1 MKPLMLVASLST
13 CLLAACSM
21 EPTYQRPAM
30 PVPNRY
36 PQGNTLP
43 ANATAPS
50 SPAAQAASAPSATA
64 HASVADLQWRDF
76 FRDPALQRL
85 IDIALENNRDLRI
98 AAANMAQARA
108 GYGVARSSLFPEI
121 DLQGYAGRQR
131 LPGMTQQPSNG
142 LLGPIQN
149 NRNTASSFNTFQ
161 VQAGM
166 TNYELDFFGKQR
178 ATVRE
183 SGKLAEAS
191 AADYQAA
198 RIAVIGEVANAYLS
212 LNADRALLQLA
223 QQTLAAQQQHA
234 DVMQKAYRDGGV
246 SEFDM
251 RRSQTQVSTAQ
262 VDVEDAQTRIAKD
275 INAMSVLIGQPLPA
289 SYATPSLWQAPLL
302 TDVPAGLPST
312 LLDRRPDIVA
322 AEDRLR
328 AANADIGRA
337 RAAFFPNI
345 ALTAALGALSG
356 GLSHLFTAGS
366 LAWNAGASASMPLLD
381 WGRNKNE
388 LSASKARYTGATA
401 AYEGTVQQAFRE
413 VADALAVRD
422 HIVPELKAQQDL
434 VDQSQHV
441 YAISQVRFK
450 EGMDDYIAT
459 QDAQRSL
466 YAAQQK
472 LVGLELD
479 QAVNQVNLYKAL
491 GGGWNGVANRPA
503 SVAQAMPVPS
513 PTADA
518 L

>member
-1 MKPLMLVASLST
+1 MTLEPIMKPLILSASLAG
-13 CLLAACSM
+13 CLLAGCSM
-21 EPTYQRPAM
+21 EPSYQRPSM
-30 PVPNRY
+30 PVPNSY
-36 PQGNTLP
+36 P
-43 ANATAPS
+43 AHATMAEVP
-50 SPAAQAASAPSATA
+50 AQAADMSW
-64 HASVADLQWRDF
+64 HEF
-76 FRDPALQRL
+76 FKDPALQRL
-85 IDIALENNRDLRI
+85 IEIAMDNNRDLRV
-98 AAANMAQARA
+98 AAANMAEARA
-108 GYGVARSSLFPEI
+108 GYGVARASLFPEI

-149 NRNTASSFNTFQ
+149 NRSKASTFNTHQ

-166 TNYELDFFGKQR
+166 TSYELDFFGRQR
-178 ATVRE
+178 AYAHE

-198 RIAVIGEVANAYLS
+198 RIALIGEVANAYLS

-251 RRSQTQVSTAQ
+251 RRSQTQVNTAQ
-262 VDVEDAQTRIAKD
+262 VDVEDMQTRIAKD
-275 INAMSVLIGQPLPA
+275 INAMAVLIGQPLPS

-302 TDVPAGLPST
+302 TDVPAGLPSS
-312 LLDRRPDIVA
+312 LLDRRPDVIA

-345 ALTAALGALSG
+345 ALTATLGVLSG
-356 GLSHLFTAGS
+356 GLSNLFSAGS
-366 LAWNAGASASMPLLD
+366 LAWNAGASAAVPVLD

-388 LSASKARYTGATA
+388 LSASKARYGGATA

-422 HIVPELKAQQDL
+422 HIVPELKAQQEL

-441 YAISQVRFK
+441 YSISQVRFK
-450 EGMDDYIAT
+450 EGLDDYIAT

-472 LVGLELD
+472 LVSLQLD

-491 GGGWNGVANRPA
+491 GGGWNDVRNG
-503 SVAQAMPVPS
+503 STGVAQASSARPATGNS
-513 PTADA
+513 R
-518 L
+518 

>member
-1 MKPLMLVASLST
+1 MKPWILPASLAG
-13 CLLAACSM
+13 CLLAGCTM

-30 PVPNRY
+30 PVPNDY
-36 PQGNTLP
+36 PSRGAATE
-43 ANATAPS
+43 ATAQA
-50 SPAAQAASAPSATA
+50 PAPDW
-64 HASVADLQWRDF
+64 HAF
-76 FRDPALQRL
+76 FKDPALQRL
-85 IDIALENNRDLRI
+85 IDIALENNRDLRM
-98 AAANMAQARA
+98 AAANMAEARA
-108 GYGVARSSLFPEI
+108 SYGVARASLFPPI

-131 LPGMTQQPSNG
+131 LPGMTQQPANG

-149 NRNTASSFNTFQ
+149 PRDNATTFNTYQ

-166 TNYELDFFGKQR
+166 TNYELDFFGRQR
-178 ATVRE
+178 ATAHE

-198 RIAVIGEVANAYLS
+198 RIALIGEVADAYLT

-223 QQTLAAQQQHA
+223 QQTLDAQQQHA
-234 DVMQKAYRDGGV
+234 NVMQKAYRDGGV

-251 RRSQTQVSTAQ
+251 RRSQTQVNTAQ
-262 VDVEDAQTRIAKD
+262 VDVEDMRTRIAKD
-275 INAMSVLIGQPLPA
+275 INGLAVLIGQPLPP
-289 SYATPSLWQAPLL
+289 SYAMPSLWQAPLL
-302 TDVPAGLPST
+302 TDVPAGLPSS
-312 LLDRRPDIVA
+312 LLDRRPDILA

-345 ALTAALGALSG
+345 ALTAALGVLSS
-356 GLSHLFTAGS
+356 GLSNLFSAGS
-366 LAWNAGASASMPLLD
+366 AAWNAGASATMPLLD

-388 LSASKARYTGATA
+388 LSASKARYSGATA

-422 HIVPELKAQQDL
+422 HIVPELKAQQAL

-441 YAISQVRFK
+441 YTISQVRFQ
-450 EGMDDYIAT
+450 EGLDDYIAT

-472 LVGLELD
+472 LVSLELD

-491 GGGWNGVANRPA
+491 GGGWNP
-503 SVAQAMPVPS
+503 AQAA
-513 PTADA
+513 TASRGRA
-518 L
+518 PAAQAAPPAAR

>member
-1 MKPLMLVASLST
+1 MKPLLVAASLTT
-13 CLLAACSM
+13 CLLAACTM
-21 EPTYQRPAM
+21 EPTYQRPNM

-36 PQGNTLP
+36 PEQARTPQASTTAAP
-43 ANATAPS
+43 A
-50 SPAAQAASAPSATA
+50 PAMPE
-64 HASVADLQWRDF
+64 LEWRDF
-76 FRDPALQRL
+76 FKDQALQRL
-85 IDIALENNRDLRI
+85 IEIALDNNRDLRI
-98 AAANMAQARA
+98 AAANMAEARA
-108 GYGVARSSLFPEI
+108 GYGVARANLFPEI

-149 NRNTASSFNTFQ
+149 NRTTAASFNTFQ
-161 VQAGM
+161 AQAGM
-166 TNYELDFFGKQR
+166 TNYELDFFGHQR
-178 ATVRE
+178 AIAHE

-198 RIAVIGEVANAYLS
+198 RIAVIGEVANAYLA

-234 DVMQKAYRDGGV
+234 QVMQNAFRDGGV

-251 RRSQTQVSTAQ
+251 RRSQTQVSAAQ

-275 INAMSVLIGQPLPA
+275 INAMTVLIGQPLPA
-289 SYATPSLWQAPLL
+289 GYGTPSQWQAPLL
-302 TDVPAGLPST
+302 TDVPAGLPSS

-356 GLSHLFTAGS
+356 GLSNLFSAGS
-366 LAWNAGASASMPLLD
+366 LAWNAGASATMPLLD
-381 WGRNKNE
+381 WGKNKNE

-422 HIVPELKAQQDL
+422 HIVPELKAQQEL
-434 VDQSQHV
+434 VDQSQRV
-441 YAISQVRFK
+441 YGISQVRFK

-472 LVGLELD
+472 LVGLQLD

-491 GGGWNGVANRPA
+491 GGGWNGGRGQTAGVARAA
-503 SVAQAMPVPS
+503 SQPS
-513 PTADA
+513 ITASA
-518 L
+518 R

>member
-1 MKPLMLVASLST
+1 MKFSMIAASVAAA
-13 CLLAACSM
+13 LLAACTM
-21 EPTYQRPAM
+21 EPTYHRPDM
-30 PVPNRY
+30 PVPESY
-36 PQGNTLP
+36 PAQTNTTASPP
-43 ANATAPS
+43 A
-50 SPAAQAASAPSATA
+50 
-64 HASVADLQWRDF
+64 LQPLDWKDF
-76 FRDPALQRL
+76 FKDPVLQRL
-85 IDIALENNRDLRI
+85 IDIALANNRDLRM
-98 AAANMAQARA
+98 AAANMTEARA
-108 GYGVARSSLFPEI
+108 GYGVSRASLFPEI

-131 LPGMTQQPSNG
+131 LPGNTQQPANG
-142 LLGPIQN
+142 TLGPIQN
-149 NRNTASSFNTFQ
+149 TNNRASTTNTFQ
-161 VQAGM
+161 AQAGL
-166 TNYELDFFGKQR
+166 TNYELDFFGRQR
-178 ATVRE
+178 STVHE

-198 RIAVIGEVANAYLS
+198 RIAVIGEVANAYLA

-223 QQTLAAQQQHA
+223 QQTLEAQQQHA
-234 DVMQKAYRDGGV
+234 DVMQKAFRDGGV

-262 VDVEDAQTRIAKD
+262 VDVADMQTRIAKD
-275 INAMSVLIGQPLPA
+275 INAMSVLIGQQLPA
-289 SYATPSLWQAPLL
+289 GYAAPSQWQAPLL
-302 TDVPAGLPST
+302 TDVPAGLPSS

-345 ALTAALGALSG
+345 ALTAALGTLSG
-356 GLSHLFTAGS
+356 GLSSLFSGGA
-366 LAWNAGASASMPLLD
+366 LAWNAGTAATMPLLD

-388 LSASKARYTGATA
+388 LTASKARYSGATA
-401 AYEGTVQQAFRE
+401 AYEDTVQQAFRE

-422 HIVPELKAQQDL
+422 HIVPQLQAQQAL

-450 EGMDDYIAT
+450 EGLDDYIAT

-472 LVGLELD
+472 LVSLELD

-491 GGGWNGVANRPA
+491 GGGWNGAQGRPTG
-503 SVAQAMPVPS
+503 VAQVASSPPS
-513 PTADA
+513 MAGSR
-518 L
+518 

>member
-1 MKPLMLVASLST
+1 MKPMIAAVSLTT
-13 CLLAACSM
+13 CLLAACTM
-21 EPTYQRPAM
+21 EPTYQRPTM

-36 PQGNTLP
+36 PEQ
-43 ANATAPS
+43 ARS
-50 SPAAQAASAPSATA
+50 AQAAATPAPAPA
-64 HASVADLQWRDF
+64 PAMPELEWRDF
-76 FRDPALQRL
+76 FKDPALQRL
-85 IDIALENNRDLRI
+85 IEIALDNNRDLRI

-108 GYGVARSSLFPEI
+108 GYGVARANLFPEI

-149 NRNTASSFNTFQ
+149 NRTTAASFNTFQ

-166 TNYELDFFGKQR
+166 TNYELDFFGRQR
-178 ATVRE
+178 AIAHE

-198 RIAVIGEVANAYLS
+198 RIAVIGEVANAYLA

-234 DVMQKAYRDGGV
+234 QVMQNAFRDGGV

-251 RRSQTQVSTAQ
+251 RRSQTQVSAAQ
-262 VDVEDAQTRIAKD
+262 VDVEDVQTRIAKD
-275 INAMSVLIGQPLPA
+275 INAMTVLIGQPLPA
-289 SYATPSLWQAPLL
+289 GYGTPSQWQAPLL
-302 TDVPAGLPST
+302 TDVPAGLPSS
-312 LLDRRPDIVA
+312 LLDRRPDVVA

-356 GLSHLFTAGS
+356 GLSNLFSAGS
-366 LAWNAGASASMPLLD
+366 LAWNAGASAAMPLLD
-381 WGRNKNE
+381 WGKNKSE

-422 HIVPELKAQQDL
+422 HIVPELKAQQEL
-434 VDQSQHV
+434 VDQSQRV
-441 YAISQVRFK
+441 YGISQVRFK

-472 LVGLELD
+472 LVGLQLD

-491 GGGWNGVANRPA
+491 GGGWNGGRGQMAGVARA
-503 SVAQAMPVPS
+503 SS
-513 PTADA
+513 PTAA
-518 L
+518 TASAQ